1 VSDRIDD
8 DSRTPRLA
16 SRLILRAALAAG
28 SRIPPKAARFLATVP
43 AEVEYRLSPR
53 RRAAV
58 LDNLAA
64 IGGSGHPALDSPDS
78 RERVAREVFRSY
90 HRFVVEFFAQARWTR
105 RAWNRGFRFHGMEVL
120 YRALAAGHGAVIA
133 APHLGNWELGGLAL
147 ARLGFRVH
155 VVTGVQLN
163 PLLHAAVRALKESSG
178 IAVSTPEDGFV
189 PLLDTLKQGGLVVLL
204 VDGDVYSR
212 GLTTRFFGRRVPFP
226 AGPALLARRAGAPLL
241 HAHAVRSRDGHLV
254 SFDGCVL
261 PDSALPLD
269 RDLARLTDSVAQAQE
284 RNIANH
290 VAQWCIFRPFFRA
303 GRTGENGE
311 PGQSGQP
318 EVEAGAA

>member
-1 VSDRIDD
+1 VSA
-8 DSRTPRLA
+8 RTDEAPPLA
-16 SRLILRAALAAG
+16 SRLILRAALAAA
-28 SRIPPKAARFLATVP
+28 SRIPPQAARFLATLL

-53 RRAAV
+53 RRDAV
-58 LDNLAA
+58 LANLAA
-64 IGGSGHPALDSPDS
+64 ISGSGHPALDSPDS

-90 HRFVVEFFAQARWTR
+90 HRFVVEFFAQTRWTR
-105 RAWNRGFRFHGMEVL
+105 RAWDRGFRFHGMDVL
-120 YRALAAGHGAVIA
+120 YRALAPGRGAVIA

-155 VVTGVQLN
+155 VVTGLQLN

-241 HAHAVRSRDGHLV
+241 HAHAVRSHDGHLV
-254 SFDGCVL
+254 SFDGWDL
-261 PDSALPLD
+261 PDRALPLGL
-269 RDLARLTDSVAQAQE
+269 DLSRLTDSVAAAQE
-284 RNIANH
+284 RNIGNH
-290 VAQWCIFRPFFRA
+290 IAQWCIFRPFFGPQVGA
-303 GRTGENGE
+303 
-311 PGQSGQP
+311 
-318 EVEAGAA
+318 EAGAA